1 MRLAL
6 LVGLLLPH
14 AAGYLVHGIARLP
27 IAPRAPC
34 ISMEEAAAAA
44 EDDVSVTITPPEPA
58 EEVPAP
64 VEEAPAPVFGVLD
77 PVFTLKSPEQFTSLR
92 IGGIEKPPTYAEVKA
107 ALLAIPEEDEE
118 AMAEFMAVNRDLLDY
133 RFLYMLT
140 SERLRAI
147 NTGNQAEA
155 ATLEAARRKAVK
167 AAQAFDTPLFGQVA
181 EAEGRLGGLLAQY
194 MQGKTPDADM
204 VAQAT
209 GSTPSAIFA
218 FWMVL
223 IAAVAAWEVKL
234 PVESAAAQAKEKI
247 GQLTEIRTILEGNSD
262 IMGIGYVHPVQQLMS
277 TADMIDP
284 QTGKMRTDAD
294 ANVKESQALLTSL
307 SPDRLD
313 QILTIRRLGCLYCQ
327 AQRHGFQAYNP
338 MVQRT
343 AALYDVLMHG
353 KPQPL
358 AAVDIKSPIREYTST
373 MTKMSQQAEG
383 ILRDQGVEIPL
394 FW

>member
-1 MRLAL
+1 M
-6 LVGLLLPH
+6 
-14 AAGYLVHGIARLP
+14 
-27 IAPRAPC
+27 
-34 ISMEEAAAAA
+34 
-44 EDDVSVTITPPEPA
+44 
-58 EEVPAP
+58 
-64 VEEAPAPVFGVLD
+64 
-77 PVFTLKSPEQFTSLR
+77 
-92 IGGIEKPPTYAEVKA
+92 
-107 ALLAIPEEDEE
+107 
-118 AMAEFMAVNRDLLDY
+118 
-133 RFLYMLT
+133 
-140 SERLRAI
+140 
-147 NTGNQAEA
+147 
-155 ATLEAARRKAVK
+155 
-167 AAQAFDTPLFGQVA
+167 
-181 EAEGRLGGLLAQY
+181 
-194 MQGKTPDADM
+194 
-204 VAQAT
+204 
-209 GSTPSAIFA
+209 
-218 FWMVL
+218 W
-223 IAAVAAWEVKL
+223 VKL

-262 IMGIGYVHPVQQLMS
+262 IMGIGYVHPVQQLAS
-277 TADMIDP
+277 TADMTTPNREDA
-284 QTGKMRTDAD
+284 TDAD

-373 MTKMSQQAEG
+373 MTKMSAGGG